1 MKLLLTISRLIVGI
15 LFIFSGLIKANDPL
29 GLSYK
34 MQEFFEVWGM
44 HGLNH
49 LTLAFSV
56 AMIGFEIIAGVAVI
70 IGWQFRLFSWLLLLL
85 ILFFT
90 FLTGYAVLSGKIREC
105 GCFGDCIK
113 LTAWDSFIKDL
124 VLLGLILF
132 LFAFR
137 NRVKPAFSRNINI
150 ALLLFSTVAAFSLQ
164 WYVLK
169 HLPVM
174 DCLPYKKG
182 NNVLEKMKIPAGAIP
197 DSTIITFVY
206 KKDGKEVE
214 FTADKFPADFGDNYV
229 FVKRYDKVVR
239 KGNAEASIKD
249 FSLNDS
255 TGANVTQAWFER
267 PGKKLLVFVQ
277 NIPADLDQHV
287 QDIANIWSYAAQ
299 INADVAIVTPILNE
313 TKAAFGA
320 ILPGKQLTY
329 YTCDGVAVKTA
340 SRTPITVYLIN
351 GAVIE
356 NKWSYVDAGYIG
368 Q

>member
-1 MKLLLTISRLIVGI
+1 MKLLLTISRIIVGV
-15 LFIFSGLIKANDPL
+15 LFIFSGLVKANDPL

-34 MQEFFEVWGM
+34 MQEFFEVWGL
-44 HGLNH
+44 HGLNDF
-49 LTLAFSV
+49 TLAFSV
-56 AMIGFEIIAGVAVI
+56 AMIGFEIIAGVAVL

-124 VLLGLILF
+124 LLLGLILL

-137 NRVKPAFSRNINI
+137 HRVKPLLARNLSI
-150 ALLLFSTVAAFSLQ
+150 ALLLFSAIAAFSFQ

-169 HLPVM
+169 HLPAM

-182 NNVLEKMKIPAGAIP
+182 NHVLDKMKIPPGAIP

-214 FTADKFPADFGDNYV
+214 FTADRFPEDFGDNYV

-239 KGNAEASIKD
+239 KGNAEAAIKD

-255 TGANVTQAWFER
+255 TGANVTEQWMGR
-267 PGKKLLVFVQ
+267 PGRKLLVFVK
-277 NIPADLDQHV
+277 NIPGDFDNHRQHILNVWRYADS
-287 QDIANIWSYAAQ
+287 IR
-299 INADVAIVTPILNE
+299 ADVAISTSSLE
-313 TKAAFGA
+313 DTRRAFDA
-320 ILPGKQLTY
+320 LFPGRSLTY
-329 YTCDGVAVKTA
+329 FTTDFVAVKTA
-340 SRTPITVYLIN
+340 SRAPITIYLLD
-351 GAVIE
+351 GAVIQ
-356 NKWSYVDAGYIG
+356 NKWSYVDGVPR
-368 Q
+368 